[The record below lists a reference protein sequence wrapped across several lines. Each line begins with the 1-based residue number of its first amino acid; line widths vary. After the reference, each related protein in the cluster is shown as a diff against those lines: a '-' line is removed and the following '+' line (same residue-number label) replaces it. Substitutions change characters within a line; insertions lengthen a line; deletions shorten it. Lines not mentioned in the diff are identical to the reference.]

1 MPIIAPAF
9 ACAGLGWL
17 WVKHGRPF
25 DLATVTTLV
34 TYIGA
39 PCLIFSSL
47 VRLSVSGEALAE
59 MALAAVLALGVFAVL
74 GGLLLRVL
82 RLPVASY
89 LSPLVFANTGNMGLP
104 LCLFAFGE
112 AGLELAV
119 VFFAVSVVGIL
130 VLGVWLVSGE
140 PTPGKALTT
149 PLPYAVAAAL
159 GFRAA
164 GIEPPA
170 WLFNITDLL
179 GDMTVPLMLVT
190 LGASLAGMRV
200 TRLGRA
206 LGLSVTRLGMGFGVG
221 VALAAALGLDG
232 VARGVFIVEC
242 AMPAAVFN
250 YLFAQL
256 YQRAPEETA
265 SVILLSTL
273 ISFLT
278 LPLLLRFVL
287 VAAPV

>member
-82 RLPVASY
+82 RLPAASY

-130 VLGVWLVSGE
+130 VLGAQRDPQGMVEHGIDRFQIQGTPEGNDGLNVVSE
-140 PTPGKALTT
+140 
-149 PLPYAVAAAL
+149 
-159 GFRAA
+159 A
-164 GIEPPA
+164 G
-170 WLFNITDLL
+170 
-179 GDMTVPLMLVT
+179 
-190 LGASLAGMRV
+190 
-200 TRLGRA
+200 
-206 LGLSVTRLGMGFGVG
+206 
-221 VALAAALGLDG
+221 
-232 VARGVFIVEC
+232 
-242 AMPAAVFN
+242 
-250 YLFAQL
+250 
-256 YQRAPEETA
+256 
-265 SVILLSTL
+265 
-273 ISFLT
+273 
-278 LPLLLRFVL
+278 
-287 VAAPV
+287 